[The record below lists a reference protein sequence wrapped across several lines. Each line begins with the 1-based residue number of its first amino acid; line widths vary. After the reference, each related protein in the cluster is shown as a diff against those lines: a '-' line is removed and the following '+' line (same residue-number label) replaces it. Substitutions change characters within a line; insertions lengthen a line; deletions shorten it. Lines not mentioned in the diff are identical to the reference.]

1 MERRDFVKALATAAV
16 ATQVVPDMAEALT
29 AHIEGL
35 RAAVDDAKDEAKLWR
50 RVRREF
56 SLNPGFVHFNCGS
69 TGAPPRYV
77 IDTVCHYL
85 RSDEMNPWAHAFPSQ
100 SEVIGKVAQFIGA
113 EAEEVTLTR
122 NTTESM
128 NMIATGLHLK
138 PGDEVLTTNHEHAGG
153 MLCWQYLA
161 KFHGVKLRYVDIPH
175 PVRDKAQILEM
186 IEHQITP
193 STRVCSFSQID
204 TITGMQL
211 PMKDVSMITRPRDI
225 LLVCDG
231 AQAPGMLEVDV
242 KALGVDAFASSS
254 HKWLLA
260 PKGSGVLYVRKDV
273 QDRIRPISVFNP
285 VGEEDNYSIY
295 SAQSGS
301 SNVAHIYGHGAAV
314 DFHNA
319 IGRKR
324 IEARCRSLSKRVRAH
339 LREIPAL
346 TLMTPDQ
353 DELSSGMV
361 SFAVDPDKASNGEIY
376 SYFSNEH
383 NIVLKTT
390 QGTYPYVPADQET
403 GPRISYN
410 AIRVSTHIFNTEDE
424 VDKMAELMKAYLA

>member
-16 ATQVVPDMAEALT
+16 AAQVVPDMAEALT
-29 AHIEGL
+29 SQIEDL
-35 RAAVDDAKDEAKLWR
+35 RSAVSDAQDEDKLWR

-56 SLNPGFVHFNCGS
+56 SLNPGFIHFNCGS
-69 TGAPPRYV
+69 TGAPPRHV

-85 RSDEMNPWAHAFPSQ
+85 RTDEMNPWSHAFPSQ
-100 SEVIGKVAQFIGA
+100 SEVIGKVAEFIGA
-113 EAEEVTLTR
+113 QVGEVTLTR

-138 PGDEVLTTNHEHAGG
+138 PGDEVLTTNHEHGGG

-161 KFHGVKLRYVDIPH
+161 KFHGVKIRYMDIPH
-175 PVRDKAQILEM
+175 PVRDKAEILELV
-186 IEHQITP
+186 ETHITDR
-193 STRVCSFSQID
+193 TRVCSVSQID
-204 TITGMQL
+204 TITGMQM
-211 PMKDVSMITRPRDI
+211 PMADIAAITRPKGVV
-225 LLVCDG
+225 LVCDG
-231 AQAPGMLEVDV
+231 AQAPGMLDVDV

-260 PKGSGVLYVRKDV
+260 PKGSGVLYIREEM
-273 QDRIRPISVFNP
+273 QDRIRPVSVFNP
-285 VGEEDNYSIY
+285 VGDSDNYNIY

-324 IEARCRSLSKRVRAH
+324 IEARCRALSRRVRAH

-346 TLMTPDQ
+346 TLMTPDEE
-353 DELSSGMV
+353 ELSSGMV
-361 SFAVDPDKASNGEIY
+361 SFSVDPDKASNSEIY
-376 SYFSNEH
+376 SYFSSEH
-383 NIVLKTT
+383 NIVLKTA
-390 QGTYPYVPADQET
+390 QGTYPYVPKEHET

-410 AIRVSTHIFNTEDE
+410 AIRVSTHIFNSEDE